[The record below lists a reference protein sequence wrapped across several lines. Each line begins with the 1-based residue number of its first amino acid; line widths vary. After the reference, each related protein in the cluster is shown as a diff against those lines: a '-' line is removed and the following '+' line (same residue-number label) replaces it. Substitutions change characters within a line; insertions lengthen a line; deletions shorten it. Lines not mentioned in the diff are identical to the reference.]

1 MIVFR
6 KLFYSPII
14 NIVYRNFF
22 KLFKTVLP
30 IKMKVPVVG
39 VIQLK
44 DDKKIIKFYSNE
56 TSPMTRIL
64 YWEENGFSFEFSR
77 IFIAL
82 IKNSSSYI
90 DIGGNVGYYSL
101 LASTYNQAMRIYTF
115 EPSNGPYY
123 FLQQNIELNNCKN
136 IMAEKIA
143 LSDKAGSI
151 DFFEERN
158 PKFPYIKYHAS
169 GIGNTKNTWEITNF
183 EKYAVATI
191 TLDEYVKT
199 KGIASI
205 DLIKMDTEGTEDL
218 ILSQAKNVLRDM
230 RPIIVCEVLTEKI
243 AVSIEGILTNY
254 NYTFFKFIEDTKKI
268 IPIIKMSN
276 EMETENRNFFF
287 VPNEKKEALNAFL

>member
-22 KLFKTVLP
+22 KLFKSILP
-30 IKMKVPVVG
+30 NKMKVPVVG

-44 DDKKIIKFYSNE
+44 DDDKVIKFYSNE

-64 YWEENGFSFEFSR
+64 YWEEKGFSFEFST

-82 IKNSSSYI
+82 IKSSSTYI

-101 LASTYNQAMRIYTF
+101 LANAYNPSMRIYTF

-123 FLQQNIELNNCKN
+123 FLRRNIELNNCKN
-136 IMAEKIA
+136 ITAEKIA

-183 EKYAVATI
+183 EKYSVSTI
-191 TLDEYVKT
+191 TLDEYVKM
-199 KGIASI
+199 KGIESI

-218 ILSQAKNVLRDM
+218 ILSQATKVLKDM
-230 RPIIVCEVLTEKI
+230 RPIIVCEVLTERI
-243 AVSIEGILTNY
+243 ALSIETILTNY
-254 NYTFFKFIEDTKKI
+254 NYTFFKFIEHTKKI
-268 IPIIKMSN
+268 KPISKMSN
-276 EMETENRNFFF
+276 EMETDNRNFFF
-287 VPNEKKEALNAFL
+287 VPNEKKEVLNTFL